1 MGPAPLR
8 VHKACLPTQRRHG
21 AVLYARGLKHLTPLI
36 QVQCVP
42 RNSSKCACSKRDKY
56 ESSAYKLY
64 EGSMPLVGTESL
76 LQLLPGQLASL
87 GLLHTFLLLETADQE
102 VHKHPATS

>member
-1 MGPAPLR
+1 MGPTPSR
-8 VHKACLPTQRRHG
+8 VHKAYLATQRPYG
-21 AVLYARGLKHLTPLI
+21 AVLYTTRVKHLTPVV

-42 RNSSKCACSKRDKY
+42 RNSSECACSKRDKY
-56 ESSAYKLY
+56 ASSAYKLY
-64 EGSMPLVGTESL
+64 EGTMPLVGTESL

-102 VHKHPATS
+102 VDKHPAIP